1 MILVE
6 LIYTNNPEFNLRRN
20 IMKRFIFISMLTV
33 LIPLVGFG
41 QNQQIIDDIYFKPSD
56 AKIMKKQTTVVKQAP
71 NYKNGAREIVYID
84 RNNGKNVVV
93 QRDTVLILAQANDST
108 ERILNDSTGNNQEN
122 GYYLNGFNGSE
133 SDLEYAD
140 RIHRFHDPKY
150 QIFIG
155 DPRYNDINFLNNYDW
170 NVYVDGSYAYVTP
183 TWTNPYWWNY
193 NLSPFSYWNN
203 WNNPW
208 GYNGMY
214 GGFGFGGYYGF
225 DGLYGYGMGYP
236 YYGYGYGYGYPY
248 YGYGYGDSYGYNG
261 NGFNYNSKHD
271 EANRREISNST
282 TPNVRLGGNSAVAS
296 SRINAGGMTT
306 QNPYTVVTNS
316 GRRNPENVVSNS
328 NTTRTASSST
338 NANNSAYT
346 SRSNGIG
353 LVRTSNFRTSNSP
366 NTTYVNRTI
375 NTAPRT
381 TSTNINSNVT
391 SSGNQA
397 SSYRS
402 SGNSTSY
409 RNSNNSS
416 GNVTR
421 SSSSDNNNSSY
432 SSGRS
437 TYSSSPSSAPSYS
450 GSSSSNSNSGGGSR
464 SSSSGRR

>member
-1 MILVE
+1 
-6 LIYTNNPEFNLRRN
+6 
-20 IMKRFIFISMLTV
+20 MKRFIFISMLSGM
-33 LIPLVGFG
+33 IPLVGFA
-41 QNQQIIDDIYFKPSD
+41 QNQQIIDDIYLKPST
-56 AKIMKKQTTVVKQAP
+56 AKNMLKQTTVVQQAP
-71 NYKNGAREIVYID
+71 NYKNGAKEIVYID

-93 QRDTVLILAQANDST
+93 QRDTVLILAHANDST
-108 ERILNDSTGNNQEN
+108 ESVQNDSTGNNQEN

-133 SDLEYAD
+133 SDLEYAN
-140 RIHRFHDPKY
+140 RIHHFHDPRY

-203 WNNPW
+203 WYNPW

-236 YYGYGYGYGYPY
+236 YYGYGYGSGYPY

-271 EANRREISNST
+271 EANRREVSNSS
-282 TPNVRLGGNSAVAS
+282 TPNVRLGGTSSTAT
-296 SRINAGGMTT
+296 SRINAGGIAN
-306 QNPYTVVTNS
+306 QNPYTVVTNT
-316 GRRNPENVVSNS
+316 GRRNSENVTTNS
-328 NTTRTASSST
+328 TTARTASSLT

-346 SRSNGIG
+346 TRSNGIG
-353 LVRTSNFRTSNSP
+353 SVRNSNFRTSNSP
-366 NTTYVNRTI
+366 NTTYINRTI

-381 TSTNINSNVT
+381 TLTNTNVT
-391 SSGNQA
+391 SSGNQT

-402 SGNSTSY
+402 SGNSSSY
-409 RNSNNSS
+409 RSSNNSS

-421 SSSSDNNNSSY
+421 SSNSDNNNSSY

-437 TYSSSPSSAPSYS
+437 SYSSPSSSPSYS
-450 GSSSSNSNSGGGSR
+450 GSSSSSNNSGGGSR
-464 SSSSGRR
+464 GSSSGRR